1 MSDRPA
7 GMFVTD
13 LDGTLL
19 RSDRTL
25 SPADV
30 RALERLGEAGIVR
43 VIATGRVPYSF
54 RRLMGDM
61 VLPVDYLIL
70 STGAGVIDYSTGDIL
85 LSHALDPEET
95 EKIYREMLRLDLD
108 FFVLGKFPENH
119 RSRFRISGKDNP
131 DFFRRLPIYEEFSSE
146 IAPGDHLSEPAS
158 QVVAVVPSDSGLR
171 IFGEV
176 ARALGQEFNVVRT
189 TSPLDGES
197 VWIEIFPRHVSKG
210 TTAAWL
216 AERLGIE
223 PHDTAA
229 VGNDYNDLDLLG
241 WAHRSYVVENAP
253 EDLSPSS
260 IPVASNDKSG
270 VAMAVAHW
278 LSAEEGS

>member
-1 MSDRPA
+1 
-7 GMFVTD
+7 MFVTD

-30 RALERLGEAGIVR
+30 TALERLGEAGIVR
-43 VIATGRVPYSF
+43 VIATGRVPFSF
-54 RRLMGDM
+54 RRLMGDR

-70 STGAGVIDYSTGDIL
+70 STGAGVIDYSTDEIL
-85 LSHALDPEET
+85 LSHALEPEET
-95 EKIYREMLRLDLD
+95 ERIYREMLRLDLD
-108 FFVLGKFPENH
+108 FFVLGKFPDNH
-119 RSRFRISGKDNP
+119 KSRFRISGRDNP

-146 IAPGDHLSEPAS
+146 ITLDDELSEPAS

-176 ARALGQEFNVVRT
+176 VLALGQEFNVVRT

-210 TTAAWL
+210 ATAAWL

-229 VGNDYNDLDLLG
+229 VGNDYNDLDLLS
-241 WAHRSYVVENAP
+241 WAQMSYVVENAP
-253 EDLSPSS
+253 EDLSPGSM
-260 IPVASNDKSG
+260 IVTSNDESG
-270 VAMAVAHW
+270 VAMAVEHW
-278 LSAEEGS
+278 LSTAEDP

>member
-1 MSDRPA
+1 
-7 GMFVTD
+7 MFVTD

-30 RALERLGEAGIVR
+30 TALERLGEAGIVR
-43 VIATGRVPYSF
+43 VIATGRVPFSF
-54 RRLMGDM
+54 RRLMGDR
-61 VLPVDYLIL
+61 
-70 STGAGVIDYSTGDIL
+70 
-85 LSHALDPEET
+85 EET
-95 EKIYREMLRLDLD
+95 ERIYREMLRLDLD
-108 FFVLGKFPENH
+108 FFVLGKFPDNH
-119 RSRFRISGKDNP
+119 KSRFRISGRDNP

-146 IAPGDHLSEPAS
+146 ITLDDELSEPAS

-176 ARALGQEFNVVRT
+176 VLALGQEFNVVRT

-210 TTAAWL
+210 ATAAWL

-229 VGNDYNDLDLLG
+229 VGNDYNDLDLLS
-241 WAHRSYVVENAP
+241 WAQMSYVVENAP
-253 EDLSPSS
+253 EDLSPGSM
-260 IPVASNDKSG
+260 IVTSNDESG
-270 VAMAVAHW
+270 VAMAVEHW
-278 LSAEEGS
+278 LSTAEDP